1 MKQSFL
7 LNKRLLPNFGSV
19 LILKKN
25 AVPSLK
31 LRGNNREIKSRPQ
44 FTYLKLKW
52 RAERRQIINKIENKG
67 NTNGMELNNDIN
79 NVGDCISKLL
89 WYRITHCNL
98 GMETYENALKEND
111 IYEFDVPKLCSKK
124 YTYARVQCELHK
136 EVFRRSEK
144 TISRYLMSN
153 WQCNLL

>member
-89 WYRITHCNL
+89 
-98 GMETYENALKEND
+98 
-111 IYEFDVPKLCSKK
+111 
-124 YTYARVQCELHK
+124 
-136 EVFRRSEK
+136 
-144 TISRYLMSN
+144 
-153 WQCNLL
+153 